1 MKFATALS
9 LFAVSSAIRIETNEL
24 DGKVQSALELKPA
37 EFDEQALKCIGEEV
51 KRLEAEIEAAE
62 GWSEEEAAA
71 WEQGITEDIAAGFD
85 GTIGALVAKDLE
97 PLASGDLG
105 MTEEE
110 EEAALTE
117 SFNRV
122 MACLGISDEDDGDD
136 SEESE

>member
-1 MKFATALS
+1 MKFATAFS

-24 DGKVQSALELKPA
+24 DGNVQSALEAHPDDL
-37 EFDEQALKCIGEEV
+37 DEQTLKCIGEEV

-62 GWSEEEAAA
+62 DWSAEEAAA
-71 WEQGITEDIAAGFD
+71 WEQGIQADIAAGFD

-97 PLASGDLG
+97 PLATDDLK
-105 MTEEE
+105 MTKEE

-122 MACLGISDEDDGDD
+122 MACLEADGDD